1 MNIIK
6 KWICKLFGLSNDL
19 NELDLSKR
27 KCDFYQTD
35 YEIAQTIIESYKRDL
50 EDKEHQIE
58 ELRKMNADPVAYVEN
73 ALKASTEA
81 YERCV
86 ADMDNL
92 MDEMERVEHKAY
104 ARGRMDAYA
113 EMGIKALDAR
123 LSGETLYVDE
133 NDNIVEEMDEETFK
147 SFCEDNEIDI
157 SDLMGKM
164 EDEGVDRE

>member
-19 NELDLSKR
+19 NDLDLYKR
-27 KCDFYQTD
+27 KCEFYQTD

-50 EDKEHQIE
+50 EDKEHQIK
-58 ELRKMNADPVAYVEN
+58 ELRKMNEDPVAYVEN

-81 YERCV
+81 YERCI

-92 MDEMERVEHKAY
+92 MDEMERAEHKAY
-104 ARGRMDAYA
+104 AKGRMDAYA

-123 LSGETLYVDE
+123 MNGETLYCDL
-133 NDNIVEEMDEETFK
+133 DGNIIEEMDATEFLN
-147 SFCEDNEIDI
+147 FCKDNEIELD
-157 SDLMGKM
+157 DLV
-164 EDEGVDRE
+164 ES

>member
-19 NELDLSKR
+19 NDLDLYKR
-27 KCDFYQTD
+27 KCEFYQTD

-50 EDKEHQIE
+50 GDKERQIE

-92 MDEMERVEHKAY
+92 MDEMERVEHRAY
-104 ARGRMDAYA
+104 AKGRMDAYA

-123 LSGETLYVDE
+123 MNDETLYCDAE
-133 NDNIVEEMDEETFK
+133 GHIITEMDVETFK
-147 SFCEDNEIDI
+147 RFCEDNEIEIGDI
-157 SDLMGKM
+157 VM
-164 EDEGVDRE
+164 ENE

>member
-6 KWICKLFGLSNDL
+6 KWICKLFGISNDL
-19 NELDLSKR
+19 NELDLYKR
-27 KCDFYQTD
+27 KCEFYQTD

-73 ALKASTEA
+73 ALKASIEA

-92 MDEMERVEHKAY
+92 MDEMGRVEHRAY

-123 LSGETLYVDE
+123 MNGETLYYDWDGNVIDE
-133 NDNIVEEMDEETFK
+133 MNASEFLG
-147 SFCEDNEIDI
+147 FCKDNEIELD
-157 SDLMGKM
+157 DLG
-164 EDEGVDRE
+164 

>member
-19 NELDLSKR
+19 NELDHYKK

-50 EDKEHQIE
+50 EDKEQQIE

-123 LSGETLYVDE
+123 MNGETIYCDW
-133 NDNIVEEMDEETFK
+133 NGNIIEEMDVKDFRN
-147 SFCEDNEIDI
+147 FCEENEIELGDV
-157 SDLMGKM
+157 LT
-164 EDEGVDRE
+164 EDE

>member
-6 KWICKLFGLSNDL
+6 KWICKLFGLSNEL
-19 NELDLSKR
+19 NELDFYKK
-27 KCDFYQTD
+27 KCDFYQAD

-50 EDKEHQIE
+50 EDKEQQIK
-58 ELRKMNADPVAYVEN
+58 ELRKMNEDPVAYVEN

-81 YERCV
+81 YERCI

-123 LSGETLYVDE
+123 MNGETIYCDWNGNV
-133 NDNIVEEMDEETFK
+133 IEEMDAKDFMT
-147 SFCEDNEIDI
+147 FCEENEIELDDI
-157 SDLMGKM
+157 VES
-164 EDEGVDRE
+164 

>member
-19 NELDLSKR
+19 NELDHYKK

-123 LSGETLYVDE
+123 MNGETIYYDWNGNV
-133 NDNIVEEMDEETFK
+133 IEEMDVKEFRN
-147 SFCEDNEIDI
+147 FCEENEIELGDV
-157 SDLMGKM
+157 LT
-164 EDEGVDRE
+164 EDE

>member
-1 MNIIK
+1 M
-6 KWICKLFGLSNDL
+6 FGLNNDL
-19 NELDLSKR
+19 NELDLYKR
-27 KCDFYQTD
+27 KCEFYQTD

-50 EDKEHQIE
+50 EDRERQIK

-73 ALKASTEA
+73 ALKASTDA

-123 LSGETLYVDE
+123 MNDETLYYDWDGNVIDE
-133 NDNIVEEMDEETFK
+133 MNASEFLG
-147 SFCEDNEIDI
+147 FCKDNEIELD
-157 SDLMGKM
+157 DLG
-164 EDEGVDRE
+164 

>member
-6 KWICKLFGLSNDL
+6 KWICKLFGLSNEL
-19 NELDLSKR
+19 NELDHYKK

-50 EDKEHQIE
+50 EDKERQIG
-58 ELRKMNADPVAYVEN
+58 ELRKINADPVAYVEN

-92 MDEMERVEHKAY
+92 MDEMERVEHRAY
-104 ARGRMDAYA
+104 AKGRMDAYA

-123 LSGETLYVDE
+123 MNGETLYYDW
-133 NDNIVEEMDEETFK
+133 NGNIIEEMDVEEFEN
-147 SFCEDNEIDI
+147 FCKDNEIELDDI
-157 SDLMGKM
+157 VES
-164 EDEGVDRE
+164 

>member
-6 KWICKLFGLSNDL
+6 KWIYKLFEISAGL
-19 NELDLSKR
+19 NELDLYKR
-27 KCDFYQTD
+27 KCEFYQTD

-50 EDKEHQIE
+50 EDKEQQIE

-123 LSGETLYVDE
+123 MNGETLYYDWDGNVIDE
-133 NDNIVEEMDEETFK
+133 MSASEFLG
-147 SFCEDNEIDI
+147 FCKDNEIELD
-157 SDLMGKM
+157 DLS
-164 EDEGVDRE
+164 

>member
-19 NELDLSKR
+19 NELDHYKK

-35 YEIAQTIIESYKRDL
+35 YKIAQTIIESYKRDL

-73 ALKASTEA
+73 ALKAFTEA

-104 ARGRMDAYA
+104 AKGRMDAYA

-123 LSGETLYVDE
+123 MNGETIYCDWNGNVIDEMNVTEFVD
-133 NDNIVEEMDEETFK
+133 
-147 SFCEDNEIDI
+147 FCKDNEIELDDI
-157 SDLMGKM
+157 VES
-164 EDEGVDRE
+164 

>member
-6 KWICKLFGLSNDL
+6 KWICKLFGINNDI
-19 NELDLSKR
+19 NELDLYKR
-27 KCDFYQTD
+27 KCEFYQTD

-50 EDKEHQIE
+50 EDKEQQIE

-123 LSGETLYVDE
+123 MNGETLYYDWDGNIIDE
-133 NDNIVEEMDEETFK
+133 MNASKFL
-147 SFCEDNEIDI
+147 SFCKDNEIELDDI
-157 SDLMGKM
+157 VES
-164 EDEGVDRE
+164 

>member
-6 KWICKLFGLSNDL
+6 KCIYKLFGIS
-19 NELDLSKR
+19 NELDLYKR
-27 KCDFYQTD
+27 KCELYQTD

-50 EDKEHQIE
+50 GDKEQQIK

-92 MDEMERVEHKAY
+92 MDEMKRVEHKAY

-123 LSGETLYVDE
+123 INGETLYCDLNGNV
-133 NDNIVEEMDEETFK
+133 IEEMDVAEFLN
-147 SFCEDNEIDI
+147 FCKDNEIELD
-157 SDLMGKM
+157 DCN
-164 EDEGVDRE
+164 V

>member
-1 MNIIK
+1 M
-6 KWICKLFGLSNDL
+6 FGLSNDL
-19 NELDLSKR
+19 NELDLYKR
-27 KCDFYQTD
+27 KCEFYQTD

-50 EDKEHQIE
+50 EDKEYQIE
-58 ELRKMNADPVAYVEN
+58 ELRKMNEDPVAYVEN

-123 LSGETLYVDE
+123 MNGETIYCDWNGNV
-133 NDNIVEEMDEETFK
+133 IEEMDVKDFRN
-147 SFCEDNEIDI
+147 FCEENEIELGDV
-157 SDLMGKM
+157 LT
-164 EDEGVDRE
+164 EDE

>member
-19 NELDLSKR
+19 NELDHYKK

-35 YEIAQTIIESYKRDL
+35 YEIAQTIIESYKHDL
-50 EDKEHQIE
+50 EDKEQQIK
-58 ELRKMNADPVAYVEN
+58 ELRKMNEDPVAYVEN

-81 YERCV
+81 YERCI

-123 LSGETLYVDE
+123 MNGETLYCDLDGNIIDE
-133 NDNIVEEMDEETFK
+133 MNALEFLG
-147 SFCEDNEIDI
+147 FCKDNEIELDDI
-157 SDLMGKM
+157 VES
-164 EDEGVDRE
+164 

>member
-6 KWICKLFGLSNDL
+6 KWIYKLFGLSNEL
-19 NELDLSKR
+19 NELDLYKR
-27 KCDFYQTD
+27 KCEFYQTD

-50 EDKEHQIE
+50 KGKEHQIE
-58 ELRKMNADPVAYVEN
+58 ELRKMNEDPVAYVEN

-123 LSGETLYVDE
+123 INDETLYYDTEGHV
-133 NDNIVEEMDEETFK
+133 ITEMDVETFK
-147 SFCEDNEIDI
+147 RFCEDNEIEIGDI
-157 SDLMGKM
+157 VM
-164 EDEGVDRE
+164 ENE

>member
-19 NELDLSKR
+19 NELDLYKR
-27 KCDFYQTD
+27 KCEFYKTD

-50 EDKEHQIE
+50 EDKEQQIK

-92 MDEMERVEHKAY
+92 VDKMERVKHKAY

-123 LSGETLYVDE
+123 MNGETLYCDTEGYV
-133 NDNIVEEMDEETFK
+133 ITEMEAETFER
-147 SFCEDNEIDI
+147 FCEDNEIEIGDI
-157 SDLMGKM
+157 VA
-164 EDEGVDRE
+164 ENEY

>member
-6 KWICKLFGLSNDL
+6 KWICKLFGINNDI
-19 NELDLSKR
+19 NELDLYKR
-27 KCDFYQTD
+27 KCEFYQTD
-35 YEIAQTIIESYKRDL
+35 YEIAQTIIESYKHDL

-58 ELRKMNADPVAYVEN
+58 ELKKMNEDPVAYVEN

-92 MDEMERVEHKAY
+92 IDEMERVKHKAY

-123 LSGETLYVDE
+123 MNDETIYCDW
-133 NDNIVEEMDEETFK
+133 NGNIIEEMDVKEFRN
-147 SFCEDNEIDI
+147 FCEENEIEID
-157 SDLMGKM
+157 DLVTRN
-164 EDEGVDRE
+164 E

>member
-19 NELDLSKR
+19 NDLDLYKR
-27 KCDFYQTD
+27 KCEFYQTD

-50 EDKEHQIE
+50 GDKEHQIE
-58 ELRKMNADPVAYVEN
+58 ELRKMNEDPVTYVEN

-123 LSGETLYVDE
+123 MNGETLYYGWDG
-133 NDNIVEEMDEETFK
+133 NIIEEMDAKDFRN
-147 SFCEDNEIDI
+147 FCEENEIELGDV
-157 SDLMGKM
+157 LTR
-164 EDEGVDRE
+164 DE

>member
-19 NELDLSKR
+19 NELDLYKR
-27 KCDFYQTD
+27 KCEFYQTD

-50 EDKEHQIE
+50 EDKEQQIK
-58 ELRKMNADPVAYVEN
+58 ELRKMNEDPVAYVEN

-81 YERCV
+81 YERCI

-92 MDEMERVEHKAY
+92 MDEMERVKHKAY
-104 ARGRMDAYA
+104 ARGRMDAYT

-123 LSGETLYVDE
+123 MNGETLYCDLDGNV
-133 NDNIVEEMDEETFK
+133 IEEMDAAEFLN
-147 SFCEDNEIDI
+147 FCKDNEIELDDI
-157 SDLMGKM
+157 VES
-164 EDEGVDRE
+164 

>member
-19 NELDLSKR
+19 NDLDLYKR
-27 KCDFYQTD
+27 KCEFYQTD

-50 EDKEHQIE
+50 GDKERQIK
-58 ELRKMNADPVAYVEN
+58 ELRKMNEDPVAYVEN

-123 LSGETLYVDE
+123 MNGETLYCDL
-133 NDNIVEEMDEETFK
+133 DGNIIEEMDATEFLN
-147 SFCEDNEIDI
+147 FCKDNEIELDDI
-157 SDLMGKM
+157 VES
-164 EDEGVDRE
+164 

>member
-6 KWICKLFGLSNDL
+6 KWICKLFGLSNEL
-19 NELDLSKR
+19 NELDHYKR

-58 ELRKMNADPVAYVEN
+58 ELKKMNEDPVKYVEN
-73 ALKASTEA
+73 SLKASTEA

-86 ADMDNL
+86 ADMDEL
-92 MDEMERVEHKAY
+92 LDKMDRVEHKAY
-104 ARGRMDAYA
+104 AKGRMDAYA

-123 LSGETLYVDE
+123 MNGETLYCDL
-133 NDNIVEEMDEETFK
+133 DGNIIEEMDAKDFIT
-147 SFCEDNEIDI
+147 FCEDNEIELDDI
-157 SDLMGKM
+157 VES
-164 EDEGVDRE
+164 

>member
-1 MNIIK
+1 M
-6 KWICKLFGLSNDL
+6 FGLSNDL
-19 NELDLSKR
+19 NELDLYKR
-27 KCDFYQTD
+27 KCEFYQTD

-58 ELRKMNADPVAYVEN
+58 ELRKMNKDPVAYVEN

-123 LSGETLYVDE
+123 MNGETIYCDW
-133 NDNIVEEMDEETFK
+133 NGNIIEEMDVKDFRN
-147 SFCEDNEIDI
+147 FCEENEIEID
-157 SDLMGKM
+157 DLVTG
-164 EDEGVDRE
+164 DE

>member
-19 NELDLSKR
+19 NELDLYKR

-50 EDKEHQIE
+50 EDKEQEIE
-58 ELRKMNADPVAYVEN
+58 ELRKMNEDPVAYVEN

-81 YERCV
+81 YERCI

-92 MDEMERVEHKAY
+92 MDEMERAEHKAY
-104 ARGRMDAYA
+104 AKGRMDAYA

-123 LSGETLYVDE
+123 MNGETLYCDL
-133 NDNIVEEMDEETFK
+133 DGNIIEEMDATEFLN
-147 SFCEDNEIDI
+147 FCKDNEIELD
-157 SDLMGKM
+157 DLV
-164 EDEGVDRE
+164 ES

>member
-1 MNIIK
+1 MNVIK
-6 KWICKLFGLSNDL
+6 KWIYKLFEISAGL
-19 NELDLSKR
+19 NELDLYKR
-27 KCDFYQTD
+27 KCEFYQTD

-50 EDKEHQIE
+50 EDKEQQIK
-58 ELRKMNADPVAYVEN
+58 ELRKMNEDPVAYVEN

-123 LSGETLYVDE
+123 MNGETLYCDTEGHV
-133 NDNIVEEMDEETFK
+133 ITEMDAETFK
-147 SFCEDNEIDI
+147 KFCEDNEIE
-157 SDLMGKM
+157 L
-164 EDEGVDRE
+164 EDVITENE

>member
-19 NELDLSKR
+19 NELDHYKK

-50 EDKEHQIE
+50 GDKEHQIE
-58 ELRKMNADPVAYVEN
+58 ELRKMNEDPVAYVEN

-123 LSGETLYVDE
+123 MNGETIYCDW
-133 NDNIVEEMDEETFK
+133 NGNIIEEMDVKEFRN
-147 SFCEDNEIDI
+147 FCEENEIEID
-157 SDLMGKM
+157 DLVTRN
-164 EDEGVDRE
+164 E

>member
-6 KWICKLFGLSNDL
+6 KWICKLFGLSSDLNDL
-19 NELDLSKR
+19 DLYKR
-27 KCDFYQTD
+27 KCEFYQTD

-50 EDKEHQIE
+50 GDKEHQIE
-58 ELRKMNADPVAYVEN
+58 ELRKMNEDPVTYVEN

-123 LSGETLYVDE
+123 MNGETLYYGWDG
-133 NDNIVEEMDEETFK
+133 NIIDEMDAKDFRN
-147 SFCEDNEIDI
+147 FCEENEIELGDV
-157 SDLMGKM
+157 LTR
-164 EDEGVDRE
+164 DE

>member
-6 KWICKLFGLSNDL
+6 KWIYKLFGLSNDL
-19 NELDLSKR
+19 NELDLYKR
-27 KCDFYQTD
+27 KCEFYQTD

-86 ADMDNL
+86 ADMDNF

-123 LSGETLYVDE
+123 MNGETIYCDWNGNV
-133 NDNIVEEMDEETFK
+133 IEEMDVKDFRN
-147 SFCEDNEIDI
+147 FCEENEIE
-157 SDLMGKM
+157 L
-164 EDEGVDRE
+164 EDVVTEGE

>member
-6 KWICKLFGLSNDL
+6 KWICKLFGLSN
-19 NELDLSKR
+19 ELDFYKK
-27 KCDFYQTD
+27 KCEFYKTD

-50 EDKEHQIE
+50 RDKEQQIK
-58 ELRKMNADPVAYVEN
+58 ELRKMNEDPVAYVEN

-81 YERCV
+81 YERCI

-92 MDEMERVEHKAY
+92 MDEMERVKHKAY

-123 LSGETLYVDE
+123 MNGETLYCDLDGNV
-133 NDNIVEEMDEETFK
+133 IEEMDAAEFLN
-147 SFCEDNEIDI
+147 FCKDNEIELDDI
-157 SDLMGKM
+157 VES
-164 EDEGVDRE
+164 

>member
-6 KWICKLFGLSNDL
+6 KWICKLFGLSNELD
-19 NELDLSKR
+19 ELDLYKR

-58 ELRKMNADPVAYVEN
+58 ELRKMNEDPVTYVEN

-123 LSGETLYVDE
+123 LNGETLYVDE
-133 NDNIVEEMDEETFK
+133 NDNVITVENVDVFDDE
-147 SFCEDNEIDI
+147 SFEEFCAKENLDPNEFEDVE
-157 SDLMGKM
+157 
-164 EDEGVDRE
+164 VR

>member
-19 NELDLSKR
+19 NDLDLYKR
-27 KCDFYQTD
+27 KCEFYQTD

-50 EDKEHQIE
+50 EDREQQIK
-58 ELRKMNADPVAYVEN
+58 ELRKMNEDPVAYVEN

-92 MDEMERVEHKAY
+92 MDEMERVKHKAY

-123 LSGETLYVDE
+123 MNGETLYCDLDGNV
-133 NDNIVEEMDEETFK
+133 IEEMDAKEFLD
-147 SFCEDNEIDI
+147 FCKDNEIELG
-157 SDLMGKM
+157 DLVT
-164 EDEGVDRE
+164 ENE

>member
-1 MNIIK
+1 M
-6 KWICKLFGLSNDL
+6 FGLSNEF
-19 NELDLSKR
+19 NELDLYKR

-50 EDKEHQIE
+50 GDKERQIE

-92 MDEMERVEHKAY
+92 MDEMERVEHRAY

-123 LSGETLYVDE
+123 MNGETIYCDWNGNVIDE
-133 NDNIVEEMDEETFK
+133 MSVKDFEN
-147 SFCEDNEIDI
+147 FCKDNEIELDDI
-157 SDLMGKM
+157 VES
-164 EDEGVDRE
+164 

>member
-6 KWICKLFGLSNDL
+6 KWICKLFGISNEL
-19 NELDLSKR
+19 NELDLYKR

-58 ELRKMNADPVAYVEN
+58 ELRKMNEDPVAYVEN

-104 ARGRMDAYA
+104 ARGRHDAYA

-123 LSGETLYVDE
+123 LNGETLYVDE
-133 NDNIVEEMDEETFK
+133 NDNIIEDMDEETLTM
-147 SFCEDNEIDI
+147 FCGDNEIDI
-157 SDLMGKM
+157 SDLTG
-164 EDEGVDRE
+164 EDENGSI

>member
-19 NELDLSKR
+19 NDLDLYKR
-27 KCDFYQTD
+27 KCEFYQTD

-50 EDKEHQIE
+50 GDKERQIE
-58 ELRKMNADPVAYVEN
+58 ELRKMNEDPVAYVEN

-123 LSGETLYVDE
+123 MNGETLYCDLDGNV
-133 NDNIVEEMDEETFK
+133 IEEMDAAEFL
-147 SFCEDNEIDI
+147 SFCKDNEIELDDI
-157 SDLMGKM
+157 VES
-164 EDEGVDRE
+164 

>member
-6 KWICKLFGLSNDL
+6 KWIYKLFGVSNEL
-19 NELDLSKR
+19 NELDHYKK

-50 EDKEHQIE
+50 EDKEQQIK
-58 ELRKMNADPVAYVEN
+58 ELRKMNEDPVAYVEN

-86 ADMDNL
+86 ADMDEL
-92 MDEMERVEHKAY
+92 LDKMGRVEHKAY

-123 LSGETLYVDE
+123 MNGETLYYDWDGNVIDE
-133 NDNIVEEMDEETFK
+133 MGAAEFL
-147 SFCEDNEIDI
+147 SFCKDNEIELDDI
-157 SDLMGKM
+157 VES
-164 EDEGVDRE
+164 